1 MRTVMVVYGT
11 RPEAIKLAPVVTD
24 LAAAPGLRVVT
35 VVTGQ
40 HRTMLD
46 QVNALFGIRPDLDL
60 DVIQPRQQLHD
71 LTSGVMSGVTE
82 AIREHRPDAVM
93 VQGDT
98 TTAFVAGL
106 AAFYEKVPVLHV
118 EAGLRT
124 DDRYNPFPEEMNRR
138 ITTQLASLHFAPT
151 PLSRANLLADGTD
164 AADVVVTGNT
174 VIDALLTVLSR
185 RVPVEDPALDVLDGG
200 PAVLVTSH
208 RRESWGEPMSR
219 TAAAVARLAKE
230 FPDVRFVLPAHLNP
244 VVREVLLPPL
254 QGFANVT
261 ITEPLSY
268 GDFAHAMNASSVM
281 LTDSG
286 GVQEEAPS
294 LGKPVLVLRENTER
308 PEAVDAGTVRLV
320 GTDEDRIVREVSE
333 LLNDPAAYG
342 AMARAVNPYGDG
354 CASGRI
360 VAAVEHFFGLG
371 PRRADW
377 AAVPV

>member
-71 LTSGVMSGVTE
+71 LTSRVMSGVTE

-124 DDRYNPFPEEMNRR
+124 DDWYNPFPEEMNRR

-164 AADVVVTGNT
+164 PADIVVTGNT
-174 VIDALLTVLSR
+174 VIDALLAVLSR
-185 RVPVEDPALDVLDGG
+185 GVPV
-200 PAVLVTSH
+200 
-208 RRESWGEPMSR
+208 
-219 TAAAVARLAKE
+219 
-230 FPDVRFVLPAHLNP
+230 
-244 VVREVLLPPL
+244 
-254 QGFANVT
+254 
-261 ITEPLSY
+261 
-268 GDFAHAMNASSVM
+268 
-281 LTDSG
+281 
-286 GVQEEAPS
+286 
-294 LGKPVLVLRENTER
+294 
-308 PEAVDAGTVRLV
+308 
-320 GTDEDRIVREVSE
+320 
-333 LLNDPAAYG
+333 
-342 AMARAVNPYGDG
+342 
-354 CASGRI
+354 
-360 VAAVEHFFGLG
+360 
-371 PRRADW
+371 
-377 AAVPV
+377 